1 MVGGH
6 TFDHIQG
13 HVKGVFRPGV
23 VPTGTVITPTPS
35 FDPASLFVGG
45 YAGGAWA
52 MTAANLRQSSAGTGA
67 VVNGDPVGYV
77 ADLSGNGKHLVQA
90 TSGKRP
96 TYVESGGVCYLDF
109 DGVDDTMAVSLDF
122 SADNKCTIVV
132 AWRTVDAGSARVPL
146 YWGYESGTNGTWG
159 FQTQPFWADSVRA
172 VVYANSS
179 YAVRTLSPSDRLNRH
194 VDSVVI
200 DLSQATDANKLVAK
214 RDGSTDW
221 AYSQSGS
228 PGTANLATSRNMTL
242 CDNSIGTGFS
252 LAEFSALLV
261 IGRVLTTEELA
272 QVRTWAGAYAGV
284 TI

>member
-1 MVGGH
+1 M
-6 TFDHIQG
+6 TFRRGIVHSLSRG
-13 HVKGVFRPGV
+13 LVRPLTRGLV
-23 VPTGTVITPTPS
+23 STGAAASAPA
-35 FDPASLFVGG
+35 FDPSTLFTGG

-77 ADLSGNGKHLVQA
+77 MDLSGNGKHLTQA

-96 TYVESGGVCYLDF
+96 TYVESGGVSYLDF
-109 DGVDDTMAVSLDF
+109 DGVDDTMAVALDF
-122 SADNKCTIVV
+122 SADNKCTIVI
-132 AWRTVDAGSARVPL
+132 AWRTVDAGVVRAPL
-146 YWGYESGTNGTWG
+146 YWGYESATNGTWG
-159 FQTQPFWADSVRA
+159 FQTQPFATDSVRA
-172 VVYANSS
+172 IVYANSKD
-179 YAVRTLSPSDRLNRH
+179 AVETLSPSDRLNRH

-200 DLSQATDANKLVAK
+200 DLSQAIDQNKLVAK

-221 AYSQSGS
+221 AYGQSGS

-242 CDNSIGTGFS
+242 CDNSISTGFS

-284 TI
+284 TL

>member
-1 MVGGH
+1 MGGH
-6 TFDHIQG
+6 IFNHVQG
-13 HVKGVFRPGV
+13 HISGAYRPGV

-77 ADLSGNGKHLVQA
+77 MDLSGNGKHLTQA

-96 TYVESGGVCYLDF
+96 TYVESGGVSYLDF
-109 DGVDDTMAVSLDF
+109 DGVDDTVGVALDL
-122 SADNKCTIVV
+122 SASNKCTVVV
-132 AWRTVDAGSARVPL
+132 AWRTVDAGSVKVPID
-146 YWGYESGTNGTWG
+146 YGYGLSPSNGAWVWY
-159 FQTQPFWADSVRA
+159 TQPFSTDA
-172 VVYANSS
+172 VATRVYGNGNDG
-179 YAVRTLSPSDRLNRH
+179 VEELTPSDRLVRH

-200 DLSQATDANKLVAK
+200 DMSQATDGNKLVAL
-214 RDGSTDW
+214 RDGST
-221 AYSQSGS
+221 AFTFSASGALGS
-228 PGTANLATSRNMTL
+228 GNFLSSSLKL
-242 CDNSIGTGFS
+242 CDNAGSGFS

>member
-1 MVGGH
+1 MGGH
-6 TFDHIQG
+6 IFDHIQG
-13 HVKGVFRPGV
+13 HIKGVFRPGV

-77 ADLSGNGKHLVQA
+77 MDLSGNGKHLTQA

-96 TYVESGGVCYLDF
+96 TYVESGGVSYLDF
-109 DGVDDTMAVSLDF
+109 DGVDDTVGVALDL
-122 SADNKCTIVV
+122 SASNKCTVVV
-132 AWRTVDAGSARVPL
+132 AWRTVDAGSVRVPID
-146 YWGYESGTNGTWG
+146 YGYGLSASNGAWVWY
-159 FQTQPFWADSVRA
+159 TQPFGTDA
-172 VVYANSS
+172 VDTRVCGNGNEG
-179 YAVRTLSPSDRLNRH
+179 VEELTPSDRLVRH

-200 DLSQATDANKLVAK
+200 DMSQATEGNKLVAL
-214 RDGSTDW
+214 RDGST
-221 AYSQSGS
+221 AFTYSTNGALGSGNFLS
-228 PGTANLATSRNMTL
+228 SSLKL
-242 CDNSIGTGFS
+242 CDNAGTGFS

>member
-6 TFDHIQG
+6 IFDHIQG

-77 ADLSGNGKHLVQA
+77 MDLSGNGKHLTQA

-109 DGVDDTMAVSLDF
+109 DGVDDTMAVALDF
-122 SADNKCTIVV
+122 SADNKCTIVI
-132 AWRTVDAGSARVPL
+132 AWRTVDAGGVRVPL
-146 YWGYESGTNGTWG
+146 DYGYGLSPVNGTWTWY
-159 FQTQPFWADSVRA
+159 TQPFGTDA
-172 VVYANSS
+172 VHARVYGNAN
-179 YAVRTLSPSDRLNRH
+179 AGVVELTPSDRLNRH
-194 VDSVVI
+194 VDSLVI
-200 DLSQATDANKLVAK
+200 DFSQAMNSNKAVAV
-214 RDGSTDW
+214 RDGATDFTFGG
-221 AYSQSGS
+221 SGFL
-228 PGTANLATSRNMTL
+228 GTANLASKTIKL
-242 CDNSIGTGFS
+242 CDDAGTGFS

-261 IGRVLTTEELA
+261 IGRVLTAEELA